1 LTFFPTMKVTVDT
14 LEIPRGGGDFI
25 VGDLLTQSSLS
36 YYTDEDDDELHAIE
50 YAKKWTIAQR
60 TRASFL
66 GPSKKTTKNM
76 LQKEIYDAQHE
87 LEDFDAQG
95 GTNYFIVALKGLLAL
110 TVLFAYSAEPILFYF
125 AKDAAAESYS
135 FSVASVFVVSTFVIA
150 SVTWILDGCKYEF
163 WTHFTKRD
171 LCIFGVVRFV
181 GSLAHIIRPLSLV
194 YLGVGPF
201 VVISSLQVVA
211 NAGLHYIVEGHAIST
226 NQGVS
231 IFILLMSLCAF
242 QGSDFAS
249 AGGHFLWGF
258 FLLCCALVGLGLA
271 HVFGEK
277 YLKEV
282 FSHYEFND
290 DEKLC
295 VTNTFDLISYVI
307 IMFIM
312 DWNIIK
318 TGMFTGWTWVTWMV
332 TIDYGLIFLFGIMTL
347 MHLSA
352 VIYAL
357 IITGAVAVSYLGD
370 IFVIGKPFQL
380 DKLFLMIVIVS
391 LVIAYQVDGAH
402 QYYIEHHLHH
412 MEIEGREKEAERILS
427 AYMNLKK
434 CEKTGKHK
442 PTTRRHINPIGIPT
456 TCIGN
461 FDKKKS
467 QGAPR
472 TKVNEKTPLLTTN

>member
-1 LTFFPTMKVTVDT
+1 
-14 LEIPRGGGDFI
+14 
-25 VGDLLTQSSLS
+25 
-36 YYTDEDDDELHAIE
+36 
-50 YAKKWTIAQR
+50 
-60 TRASFL
+60 
-66 GPSKKTTKNM
+66 M

-95 GTNYFIVALKGLLAL
+95 GVNYFIVALKGLLAL

-125 AKDAAAESYS
+125 AKDDGADAYS
-135 FSVASVFVVSTFVIA
+135 FSVASVFVVSTFVI
-150 SVTWILDGCKYEF
+150 SFVTWLLDGCKYEF

-171 LCIFGVVRFV
+171 LCIFSVVRFL
-181 GSLAHIIRPLSLV
+181 GSLAHILRPLSLI

-211 NAGLHYIVEGHAIST
+211 NAGLHYLVEGHAIST

-231 IFILLMSLCAF
+231 IFILLMALVAF

-249 AGGHFLWGF
+249 GGSEFIYGF
-258 FLLCCALVGLGLA
+258 FLLCCALIGLGLA
-271 HVFGEK
+271 HVFGER

-282 FSHYEFND
+282 FSHYQFND

-295 VTNTFDLISYVI
+295 VTNTFDLISYII
-307 IMFIM
+307 IMFAM

-318 TGMFTGWTWVTWMV
+318 TGMFTGWTWSTCMV
-332 TIDYGLIFLFGIMTL
+332 TIDYGLIFVCGIMTL

-357 IITGAVAVSYLGD
+357 IITGAVAFSYLGD

-380 DKLFLMIVIVS
+380 DKLFLMVVIVS

-402 QYYIEHHLHH
+402 QYYIEQHLHH
-412 MEIEGREKEAERILS
+412 VEIEVREQEAERILS

-434 CEKTGKHK
+434 CSKTGKHM
-442 PTTRRHINPIGIPT
+442 PRTRRHINTIGIPT

-461 FDKKKS
+461 DKKRGG
-467 QGAPR
+467 GASSKPSER
-472 TKVNEKTPLLTTN
+472 TPLLTPNYNQQTTDEQ